1 MSMDFIEGLKDRT
14 VFIVGS
20 KKNSGKTTF
29 MNYAMSRLRGGA
41 SMGAL
46 SVGVD
51 GECRDLVFGNPK
63 PQVRAERGDMLLC
76 AETALKSAD
85 LHCEIL
91 NVYPFRTAI
100 GRPVLLRALRPGRA
114 EISGP
119 ENNSQLAEVLTD
131 MRRHGAGTV
140 FVDGA
145 VDRITQVAAGG
156 RAAFVYVAKVEPENL
171 DSSAAAIKLV
181 WAASSTPVWREGGKC
196 PGPVI
201 RVPGALTPGKAPPKE
216 IKGGTLVIEDPTKI
230 FLTWAQWQELKGRF
244 ELRFLAKPDLAAF
257 VVNLFNVTRGD
268 FERKLGVPELAERIT
283 YNPYE
288 PAGTLN
294 AGARGKTNG

>member
-1 MSMDFIEGLKDRT
+1 MHYLKGLRDRT

-20 KKNSGKTTF
+20 RKNAGKTTF
-29 MNYAMSRLRGGA
+29 LNYALNHLRAGA
-41 SMGAL
+41 PLGAL

-51 GECRDLVFGNPK
+51 GEAQDQVFGNPK
-63 PQVRAERGDMLLC
+63 PQVRAERGDLLLC
-76 AETALKSAD
+76 AESALKGAD

-119 ENNSQLAEVLTD
+119 ENNEQLSEIIAD

-145 VDRITQVAAGG
+145 LDRITQVSSYGK
-156 RAAFVYVAKVEPENL
+156 AAFVYVARVEPDNI
-171 DSSAAAIKLV
+171 DSSAAALKLI
-181 WAASSTPVWREGGKC
+181 WAAAGVPRCRAGEKLPEPVFMIE
-196 PGPVI
+196 
-201 RVPGALTPGKAPPKE
+201 GALTPGRVPCKE
-216 IKGGTLVIEDPTKI
+216 VKHGTLVIDDLTKI
-230 FLTWAQWQELKGRF
+230 FLSWQQWTELRARF
-244 ELRFLAKPDLAAF
+244 ELRFAAKPDLAAI
-257 VVNLFNVTRGD
+257 VVNLYNVSRRD
-268 FERKLGVPELAERIT
+268 FERKLGSPDLAGRLI

-288 PAGTLN
+288 VAN
-294 AGARGKTNG
+294 